1 MTPHEI
7 ELALALKGL
16 GWVGSRFTGSI
27 AYMAVADPQR
37 ELSLRQRYYM
47 EIMAWRYRR
56 QLPRHLQPDE
66 KPLNMPRR
74 AATPKKSKP
83 SKDATPAAV
92 AELPLFATS
101 AVR

>member
-27 AYMAVADPQR
+27 AYMAVVDPQR
-37 ELSLRQRYYM
+37 ELSLRQRHYM

-66 KPLNMPRR
+66 KPLNMPQR
-74 AATPKKSKP
+74 AAAAKKSKP
-83 SKDATPAAV
+83 AKDVTPAAV
-92 AELPLFATS
+92 PELPLFATLGL
-101 AVR
+101 R